1 MNGQK
6 RWSRGRTAILV
17 GAIAVATLGTTV
29 PYGVVPVVEASVVQG
44 KDSVV
49 QGKDRN
55 DKQDKDKKKRDR
67 DDEADRVAEGQVLG
81 IDTEK
86 DPPELVIG
94 TADGDM
100 VVRMLKTDE
109 IAINDVHVGD
119 YVTLDGEKINE
130 LLFEAQQLTV
140 SERYSAPSGDGED
153 DGGDSKDKKKKK
165 K

>member
-1 MNGQK
+1 MDRQK
-6 RWSRGRTAILV
+6 RMGRGRTAILV
-17 GAIAVATLGTTV
+17 GAIAVATLGATV
-29 PYGVVPVVEASVVQG
+29 PYDVVPVVEAGVAQG
-44 KDSVV
+44 KD
-49 QGKDRN
+49 KN

-67 DDEADRVAEGQVLG
+67 DDEADRVAEGQVLSM
-81 IDTEK
+81 DTEK

-109 IAINDVHVGD
+109 LAIHDVHVGD
-119 YVTLDGEKINE
+119 YVALDGEKLNE

-140 SERYSAPSGDGED
+140 SERYSAPSK
-153 DGGDSKDKKKKK
+153 DGGDEKDDSKEKKKKK